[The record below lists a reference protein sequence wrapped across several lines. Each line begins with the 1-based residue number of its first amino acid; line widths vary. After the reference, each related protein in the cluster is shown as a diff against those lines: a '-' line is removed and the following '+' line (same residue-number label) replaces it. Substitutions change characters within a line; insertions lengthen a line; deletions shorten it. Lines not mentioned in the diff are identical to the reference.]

1 MRANSSRMALALL
14 GACSLLVAACGGGG
28 HRNVAAGDGCH
39 TETAN
44 AAVSSARDSGSWPY
58 PNATLANTRDAPH
71 SAIAA
76 KNVSTLKPAWTFML
90 TGKGAAGVT
99 GYGSLV
105 AGPIVQHGVV
115 YLQDLDSNVYALA
128 LGSGKLDWEYLCNE
142 PERSG
147 PGPNGVAV
155 SGGRVYGETPTAVF
169 ALSAA
174 GGKAAWVN
182 THVLTGGEGTFG
194 IQPEVANDRVYLGS
208 QYGNGPGG
216 GVLIALNASTGAVL
230 WKFNTLVGPAP
241 GVKALGLGAGGT
253 WETPLVSGDG
263 SVTYGT
269 GNPYQTPANA
279 IAHPAA
285 MPYTNSD
292 VNLDAVTGKLRWYY
306 QGVPNDFKDYDMQ
319 ASPISA
325 DAGGV
330 PVVIGSG
337 KMGYVYEMNADTGK
351 LIWKT
356 PVGEHNGHDDDSIEA
371 MQHRLTLTVPF
382 TIAPGSI
389 GGVLTNL
396 AAASNSVYVTT
407 LDLPLT
413 YTTLK
418 LPVATS
424 SNGQLAGE
432 VEAINLTT
440 GKVQWDRKV
449 PSLPVGAATVSN
461 DLLFTTLF
469 NGTLLAIDRDTGKIA
484 YQRKVPTTT
493 NAPIAIAGR
502 TLIVPAGDAGKRRSV
517 NPQVVAYKLG

>member
-1 MRANSSRMALALL
+1 
-14 GACSLLVAACGGGG
+14 
-28 HRNVAAGDGCH
+28 
-39 TETAN
+39 
-44 AAVSSARDSGSWPY
+44 
-58 PNATLANTRDAPH
+58 
-71 SAIAA
+71 
-76 KNVSTLKPAWTFML
+76 
-90 TGKGAAGVT
+90 
-99 GYGSLV
+99 
-105 AGPIVQHGVV
+105 
-115 YLQDLDSNVYALA
+115 
-128 LGSGKLDWEYLCNE
+128 
-142 PERSG
+142 
-147 PGPNGVAV
+147 
-155 SGGRVYGETPTAVF
+155 
-169 ALSAA
+169 
-174 GGKAAWVN
+174 
-182 THVLTGGEGTFG
+182 
-194 IQPEVANDRVYLGS
+194 
-208 QYGNGPGG
+208 
-216 GVLIALNASTGAVL
+216 
-230 WKFNTLVGPAP
+230 
-241 GVKALGLGAGGT
+241 
-253 WETPLVSGDG
+253 
-263 SVTYGT
+263 
-269 GNPYQTPANA
+269 
-279 IAHPAA
+279 
-285 MPYTNSD
+285 
-292 VNLDAVTGKLRWYY
+292 
-306 QGVPNDFKDYDMQ
+306 
-319 ASPISA
+319 
-325 DAGGV
+325 
-330 PVVIGSG
+330 
-337 KMGYVYEMNADTGK
+337 YEMNADTGK

-382 TIAPGSI
+382 TLAPGSI

-418 LPVATS
+418 LPVPTS